1 MSAVLLVSGG
11 DVEFLVVDQTAAP
24 LQFRFSV
31 AARPGVEGEVIFAYD
46 PPAEA
51 REGPEEAVALE
62 ALGAQLSV
70 WEDEDLL
77 SFVLRGYFAAIAP
90 RLPSALLAAP
100 LRLYFPFWMGPR
112 ERRLLRVAAQDA
124 GLTLLDGLERGLAP
138 VLTRAWQGVAV
149 PPSGGWIVADRCGSD
164 LDLYAVSDW
173 RSKSG
178 REIGLAFYRRCP
190 EIFSPYYRARPAAAR
205 EVVDSAL
212 TSLPVGWGLLATDE
226 QGAEL
231 LRQRP
236 SEESNVAIYPFAE
249 HPAALEAY
257 CKTMESASIT
267 LSRLWRYWLDL
278 GDDPLQPIGDPFSA
292 ERVERLF
299 AIPDPVPDHIRLGLR
314 AGFHP
319 ARLDTQEI
327 CEVSVSRPELHYAPG
342 FLLVLLRLR
351 GSGGGDFEV
360 DVVQH
365 GRSVHSVKA
374 LFSAH
379 R

>member
-1 MSAVLLVSGG
+1 MSGVLLVSGS
-11 DVEFLVVDQTAAP
+11 DVEFLVVDQAVAP
-24 LQFRFSV
+24 LQFRFSI
-31 AARPGVEGEVIFAYD
+31 AARPGEEAEVIFAYD
-46 PPAEA
+46 SPAEA
-51 REGPEEAVALE
+51 REEPEGAIVLE
-62 ALGAQLSV
+62 ALGTQLSA

-77 SFVLRGYFAAIAP
+77 SFVLKGYFAAIAP

-100 LRLYFPFWMGPR
+100 LRLYFPFWMGPQ
-112 ERRLLRVAAQDA
+112 ERRLLRAAAQEA

-138 VLTRAWQGVAV
+138 VLTHVWQGADV
-149 PPSGGWIVADRCGSD
+149 PPSGGWIVADRCGSS
-164 LDLYAVSDW
+164 LDLYAISD
-173 RSKSG
+173 RQSKSG

-190 EIFSPYYRARPAAAR
+190 EIFSPYYRARPAAAG
-205 EVVDSAL
+205 EAVDSAL
-212 TSLPVGWGLLATDE
+212 TPLPVGWGLLATDE
-226 QGAEL
+226 QGAQL
-231 LRQRP
+231 LRQRA
-236 SEESNVAIYPFAE
+236 SEESNVAVYPFAE

-257 CKTMESASIT
+257 GKTLNSASIS
-267 LSRLWRYWLDL
+267 LSRPWRYWLDL

-292 ERVERLF
+292 ACVERLF
-299 AIPDPVPDHIRLGLR
+299 AIPEPVPDHIRLGLR

-319 ARLDTQEI
+319 ARLDTQQI
-327 CEVSVSRPELHYAPG
+327 CEVSVSRPDLHYAPG
-342 FLLVLLRLR
+342 FLLVLLRFR